1 MNHEAEISS
10 DDTPDTML
18 ARALRERIG
27 REHIDKPGRELL
39 EVSLEAMIRS
49 DAFEKGPGQT
59 LRARILSRLTTI
71 GQQRNWPDDALILDC
86 ISERELTALAL
97 EETHRYADEIFKQTC
112 NQNARIKATIQS
124 MVMGRQWARLSEGVV
139 CGSSA
144 WSASFPFKTP

>member
-27 REHIDKPGRELL
+27 SEPIDKTGRELL
-39 EVSLEAMIRS
+39 EVSLEAMIRAN
-49 DAFEKGPGQT
+49 AFEKGHGRT

-86 ISERELTALAL
+86 INEYELTALAL
-97 EETHRYADEIFKQTC
+97 EETHRYADEIVKQTR
-112 NQNARIKATIQS
+112 NQNTRIKATIQS
-124 MVMGRQWARLSEGVV
+124 IVMGRRWARLSEG
-139 CGSSA
+139 
-144 WSASFPFKTP
+144 